1 MDAISM
7 VMAERL
13 NCTDRCW
20 GEVLFTGGLSV
31 WMKRNDLEIPDDILV
46 ARTIGDISDDEDLGR
61 AEEIVAR
68 GGVLYSGQL
77 STVIKYD
84 GNTAIFHQYEDI
96 GTSVQANQEIA
107 VSANSMEKE
116 AEPKQSGGWD
126 DYPLGSW

>member
-1 MDAISM
+1 MQ
-7 VMAERL
+7 
-13 NCTDRCW
+13 
-20 GEVLFTGGLSV
+20 
-31 WMKRNDLEIPDDILV
+31 RNDLEIPDDIMV
-46 ARTIGDISDDEDLGR
+46 ARTIGDINNEESLQR

-84 GNTAIFHQYEDI
+84 GNTAIFHQHENFGI
-96 GTSVQANQEIA
+96 SEQASQEIA

-116 AEPKQSGGWD
+116 AGPEQSGGWD